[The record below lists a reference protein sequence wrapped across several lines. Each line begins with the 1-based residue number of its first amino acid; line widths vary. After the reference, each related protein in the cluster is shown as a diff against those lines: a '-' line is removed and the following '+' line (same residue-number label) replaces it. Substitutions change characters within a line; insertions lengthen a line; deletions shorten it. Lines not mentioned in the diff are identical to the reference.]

1 MTCELHMTTRAMKTR
16 GEFLGTLTLGALAP
30 AVPGFPSPLQRPPML
45 ARGDRV
51 GLIAP
56 ASPPTA
62 ADLEQAR
69 AHVESLG
76 LIAVMGDFVRARDG
90 YLAGTDAQRAA
101 DFNHMARDASIRAI
115 VAIRG
120 GYGTMR
126 ILEQLDYAAIRQ
138 DPKIVLGFSDLTAL
152 LNAVTTRAAVV
163 TFHGPLGAHGSS
175 WSGVAREYVEQLLFS
190 AQPPARLQIVDPR
203 PIVPGRARGRL
214 AGGNLS
220 LIAALTGT
228 PFAVPARD
236 ALLFFEETEEAPY
249 RLDRMLTQLALAGEL
264 GAASGILAG
273 LCTKCT
279 PKGSSPTAE
288 QVIAERLQVA
298 GRPAVAGAP
307 VGHIPAQWV
316 LPIGVLAE
324 LDAGAG
330 TLTLLEPA
338 VSPR

>member
-1 MTCELHMTTRAMKTR
+1 MKTR
-16 GEFLGTLTLGALAP
+16 SEFLGALTLGTLAP
-30 AVPGFPSPLQRPPML
+30 VIPGFPSPLQRPPML

-56 ASPPTA
+56 ASPPSDQDIA
-62 ADLEQAR
+62 QAR

-76 LIAVMGDFVRARDG
+76 LVAVMGDYIRARNG

-101 DFNHMARDASIRAI
+101 DFNHMARDASVRAI

-126 ILEQLDYAAIRQ
+126 ILELLDYAAIRQ

-152 LNAVTTRAAVV
+152 LNAVTTRAGVV

-175 WSGVAREYVEQLLFS
+175 WSGAARAYVEQLLFS
-190 AQPPARLQIVDPR
+190 VQPPPRLRIDAPQ
-203 PIVPGRARGRL
+203 PIVSGRARGRL

-236 ALLFFEETEEAPY
+236 AVLFFEETEEAPY
-249 RLDRMLTQLALAGEL
+249 RLDRMLTQLALAGAL
-264 GAASGILAG
+264 TAARGILVG
-273 LCTKCT
+273 RCTKCT
-279 PKGSSPTAE
+279 TKGSSPTAR
-288 QVIAERLQVA
+288 QVIAERLLA
-298 GRPAVAGAP
+298 AERPAVAGAP
-307 VGHIPAQWV
+307 IGHIPVQWV

-324 LDAGAG
+324 LDADAG

-338 VSPR
+338 LTPR